1 MSFMV
6 MLTFGFVSASEDIVL
21 KYFIFK
27 EECYADMVQKG
38 NFSDVEC
45 MKFTVSKL
53 IGLLIVG
60 FSSMLKVP

>member
-1 MSFMV
+1 MTIGV
-6 MLTFGFVSASEDIVL
+6 VSAASEDIVL

-27 EECYADMVQKG
+27 EECYVNLIEKG

-45 MKFTVSKL
+45 MKFTLSKIVGL
-53 IGLLIVG
+53 IIIG